1 MRTLLIAKN
10 IERRVITTL
19 YSKNE
24 VQALHQW
31 DNWPGKEEWEI
42 IYLKRRKR
50 TGHRYELEYTKFF
63 ECGELYPKY
72 IICFSKKE
80 TLYLKQLI
88 EKVNSSYLF
97 NIKKL
102 Y

>member
-10 IERRVITTL
+10 IERRIIATL

-31 DNWPGKEEWEI
+31 DSWPDKAEWEI

-50 TGHRYELEYTKFF
+50 TGHRYGLECAKFY
-63 ECGELYPKY
+63 ECGELYSKY

-80 TLYLKQLI
+80 ALYLKQLI

>member
-10 IERRVITTL
+10 IERRIITTL

-31 DNWPGKEEWEI
+31 DSWPGKEEWEI

-50 TGHRYELEYTKFF
+50 TGHRYGLECAKFY
-63 ECGELYPKY
+63 ECGELYSKY

-80 TLYLKQLI
+80 ALYLKRKI
-88 EKVNSSYLF
+88 EEVNSSYLF
-97 NIKKL
+97 DIKKL

>member
-10 IERRVITTL
+10 IERRIITTL

-31 DNWPGKEEWEI
+31 DNRPGKEEWEI

-50 TGHRYELEYTKFF
+50 TGHRYGLECAKFY
-63 ECGELYPKY
+63 ENGELYSKY

-80 TLYLKQLI
+80 ALYLKQKI
-88 EKVNSSYLF
+88 EKVNSNYLF
-97 NIKKL
+97 DIKKL